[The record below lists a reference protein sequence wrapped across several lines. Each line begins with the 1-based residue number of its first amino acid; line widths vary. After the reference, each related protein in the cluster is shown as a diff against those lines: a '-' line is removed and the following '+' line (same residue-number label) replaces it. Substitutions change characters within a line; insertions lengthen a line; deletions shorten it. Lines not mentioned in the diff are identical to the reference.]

1 MDTFNGGAFGQYC
14 DRSHRHV
21 LQLVDRT
28 ALGPP
33 AVGSNPQ
40 EMAHLIG
47 PLGSIENSSVKAFG
61 CLLAERIQEECAALH
76 LLQQAGASLKKLF
89 GHKSPRLK
97 RFSLK
102 PKQNEGYYYSD
113 FVVSVWSRDVNI

>member
-1 MDTFNGGAFGQYC
+1 MDTFNGGAFGQDC
-14 DRSHRHV
+14 DGSHCHV

-33 AVGSNPQ
+33 AVRSNPQ

-47 PLGSIENSSVKAFG
+47 PFGSIENPSVKAFG
-61 CLLAERIQEECAALH
+61 CLLGGRIQEKCAALH
-76 LLQQAGASLKKLF
+76 LLQQAGAGLKKLF

-97 RFSLK
+97 LFS
-102 PKQNEGYYYSD
+102 
-113 FVVSVWSRDVNI
+113 